1 MAAKVLSFA
10 VEPVSIADAAAAFL
24 GERSLARTTRR
35 VYALTLKRLGD
46 AVGTAFPVGEL
57 DGAATKRFLAGAYPE
72 VKPATWNRNV
82 ATLKSFFAYCRRRGW
97 MVSDPTEAVERRR
110 VDVDET
116 RAIDYA
122 ELEALWSR
130 RDVPVR
136 EKALWR
142 LLYDTAA
149 RATEILSLDVDD
161 VDLPNRR
168 ARVTSKGGA
177 TEWVHFASGSARLL
191 PRVIRD
197 RKKGPLFLA
206 SLRPAP
212 ARAPAA
218 ADLDPVLGRAR
229 LSYRQAEDLFDGY
242 SGGRTL
248 HQLRHSALT
257 HLAEAGESEVLLM
270 AKSRHRSL
278 HTLQRY
284 ARPGPGAVADMTARH
299 DPEARRSTRRP
310 T

>member
-1 MAAKVLSFA
+1 M
-10 VEPVSIADAAAAFL
+10 
-24 GERSLARTTRR
+24 
-35 VYALTLKRLGD
+35 
-46 AVGTAFPVGEL
+46 
-57 DGAATKRFLAGAYPE
+57 
-72 VKPATWNRNV
+72 V
-82 ATLKSFFAYCRRRGW
+82 A
-97 MVSDPTEAVERRR
+97 DPTEVVERRR
-110 VDVDET
+110 VSIDET
-116 RAIDYA
+116 RALPFE

-142 LLYDTAA
+142 LLYDSAA
-149 RATEILSLDVDD
+149 RANEILGLDVDD

-168 ARVTSKGGA
+168 ARVVSKGGA

-191 PRVIRD
+191 PRLICD

-206 SLRPAP
+206 SLKPLP
-212 ARAPAA
+212 SRAPAA
-218 ADLDPVLGRAR
+218 ADLDPTSGRAR
-229 LSYRQAEDLFDGY
+229 LSYRQAEDLFGRY

-257 HLAEAGESEVLLM
+257 HLAEAGESAVMLM

-278 HTLQRY
+278 QTLQRY
-284 ARPGPGAVADMTARH
+284 ARPGPEAVADMTARN
-299 DPEARRSTRRP
+299 DPEARRSSRRS